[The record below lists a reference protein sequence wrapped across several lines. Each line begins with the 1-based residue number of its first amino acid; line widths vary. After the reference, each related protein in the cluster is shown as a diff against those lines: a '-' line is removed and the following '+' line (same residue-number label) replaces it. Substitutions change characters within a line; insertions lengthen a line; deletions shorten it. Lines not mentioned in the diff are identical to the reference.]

1 MHDRVSKRIAGAL
14 AVIVCCAP
22 LVAAAQDTGTYLNI
36 LPPGQRGYLNTAEGL
51 AYLDDGTLPPHVDDQ
66 REMYGNLV
74 FAPPGLTDNDLLT
87 YFKTAPIAPSTNPP
101 DTLNPPIN
109 GVTITRDD
117 FGVPHVK
124 GMNRKA
130 MFRGVGYAMAQ
141 DRLFAMD
148 LGRHAGRGRLSE
160 MIGPD
165 PFALEQDE
173 AFYQFAGYNEADF
186 QAQITQLLE
195 ENPNGKRALRDIEAF
210 IEGVNIFIGSH
221 NGPGSR
227 PIEYLGLDK
236 QLEFF
241 TVSDVLASATLL
253 EQQFGGGGGGE
264 HQNAILLQKLQNA
277 LGASDG
283 RKLFD
288 DLRSAEEAEA
298 PVTTELSFP
307 YQVQGTVDP
316 YAVAM
321 PDVGSIVQ
329 APITEVTGTLPSFVT
344 QVVDVSYF
352 RRKGPHPSMS
362 NWLGI
367 TGAKAAGGH
376 PIAVMGPQMGYFIP
390 ELVTE
395 ISMESGR
402 FLTRGAAV
410 TGAPY
415 VVLGRGRN
423 YAWSATSGGSDMTD
437 VRAEKLCVPGGGTPA
452 PNATDYV
459 FNGECIPMYVRTDTW
474 CAGTDAFCA
483 SNGDNI
489 TATVQRTVHG
499 IVFARATVAGEPIAL
514 VKQRA
519 SFFREGENS
528 AAFIRIN
535 KRADTP
541 RKFMRGMSFAPGSF
555 NWLYVNQDDL
565 FYFHSGRYPIRPVGV
580 DFEMPTWGTGEWEWR
595 GFLTAE
601 EHPTDLN
608 PAQGFMTSWNNK
620 PARDWHAADAN
631 YSFGSVHRV
640 DSLTQGVEAALL
652 PNTPLTI
659 ANMVEIMEDA
669 GTTDLRGTQVLPLA
683 LSLIGSEPGL
693 DPILTIMQDWVNSGA
708 FRRDRDDSGLYD
720 HGTAV
725 AIMDEWF
732 PRMIHAAFDGQ
743 LSAFYGDI
751 PMGFDDKP
759 GPRGSAYQS
768 GFYGYLDKTLRAALG
783 QPVTNP
789 YQLLRCADGTQAGC
803 RTVLVQSLNDT
814 VDALETEFSSTDP
827 ADWQA
832 DPAADQIEFQAFGL
846 AAVDPIPWVN
856 RPTFQQVVQVT
867 SRNPQ

>member
-1 MHDRVSKRIAGAL
+1 
-14 AVIVCCAP
+14 
-22 LVAAAQDTGTYLNI
+22 
-36 LPPGQRGYLNTAEGL
+36 
-51 AYLDDGTLPPHVDDQ
+51 
-66 REMYGNLV
+66 
-74 FAPPGLTDNDLLT
+74 
-87 YFKTAPIAPSTNPP
+87 
-101 DTLNPPIN
+101 
-109 GVTITRDD
+109 
-117 FGVPHVK
+117 
-124 GMNRKA
+124 
-130 MFRGVGYAMAQ
+130 MAQ

-173 AFYQFAGYNEADF
+173 AFYQFAGYNEDDF
-186 QAQITQLLE
+186 QAQIAQLLE

-227 PIEYLGLDK
+227 PVEYLGLDK

-241 TVSDVLASATLL
+241 TVSDVLASATVL
-253 EQQFGGGGGGE
+253 EMLFGGGGGGE
-264 HQNAILLQKLQNA
+264 HQKRDPSPKLQQSSRRFRRPEAVRRPA
-277 LGASDG
+277 LGRGARGS
-283 RKLFD
+283 
-288 DLRSAEEAEA
+288 
-298 PVTTELSFP
+298 VTTELSFP

-329 APITEVTGTLPSFVT
+329 APITQITGTLPSFVA
-344 QVVDVSYF
+344 QVDVSYF

-367 TGAKAAGGH
+367 TADKAAGGH

-402 FLTRGAAV
+402 FLTRGVAV
-410 TGAPY
+410 TALRTSFSGAAE
-415 VVLGRGRN
+415 N

-452 PNATDYV
+452 LNATDYI
-459 FNGECIPMYVRTDTW
+459 FNGQCIPMYVRTDTW
-474 CAGTDAFCA
+474 CAGTDTFCA

-499 IVFARATVAGEPIAL
+499 VVFGRATVAGQPIAL
-514 VKQRA
+514 VKERA

-541 RKFMRGMSFAPGSF
+541 RKFMRGMSLAPGSF
-555 NWLYVNQDDL
+555 NWLYVNEEDL
-565 FYFHSGRYPIRPVGV
+565 FYFHSGRYRCAPWRRFRDAFVGNRRMGVAGFRSGRRASDRPQSGK
-580 DFEMPTWGTGEWEWR
+580 GY
-595 GFLTAE
+595 
-601 EHPTDLN
+601 
-608 PAQGFMTSWNNK
+608 MTSWNNK

-640 DSLTQGVEAALL
+640 DSLSEGLDAALL
-652 PNTPLTI
+652 SIRRSRSRTWSRSWKTPARPTC
-659 ANMVEIMEDA
+659 AA
-669 GTTDLRGTQVLPLA
+669 RRSPARALA
-683 LSLIGSEPGL
+683 DRLGARPRSHPHDPPGL
-693 DPILTIMQDWVNSGA
+693 GEFGCVPARPRQQRHV
-708 FRRDRDDSGLYD
+708 RPR
-720 HGTAV
+720 TAV

-732 PRMIHAAFDGQ
+732 PAHDPRRVRRPARRV
-743 LSAFYGDI
+743 LRDI

-759 GPRGSAYQS
+759 A
-768 GFYGYLDKTLRAALG
+768 RAAPRIIG
-783 QPVTNP
+783 
-789 YQLLRCADGTQAGC
+789 LLRLSRQG
-803 RTVLVQSLNDT
+803 
-814 VDALETEFSSTDP
+814 
-827 ADWQA
+827 
-832 DPAADQIEFQAFGL
+832 IAFGAWTAGHESVPGSPLCGRHAGGLPQRTRAEPERRRRCARGAIQLERSCRL
-846 AAVDPIPWVN
+846 AGRSRGRSDRVPGVRSRGDRPDPVGESSDVPAG
-856 RPTFQQVVQVT
+856 RAGHQRT
-867 SRNPQ
+867 PQ